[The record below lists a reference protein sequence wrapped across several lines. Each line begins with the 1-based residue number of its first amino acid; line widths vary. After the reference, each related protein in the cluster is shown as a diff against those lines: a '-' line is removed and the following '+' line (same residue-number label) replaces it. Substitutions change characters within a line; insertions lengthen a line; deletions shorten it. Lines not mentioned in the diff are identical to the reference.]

1 MDTLD
6 GQTLLYR
13 IDATRN
19 MARFYALAVEPA
31 LFGDVSLVRRWG
43 RIGTSGRSKIELF
56 DTSAE
61 AAQALSDLVRRKL
74 NRGYRQHRTADSAQ
88 GIVTPPGAKT
98 APAGF
103 VEPAARRNRARSGQP
118 DAPGAQIQ

>member
-1 MDTLD
+1 MDLAD

-31 LFGDVSLVRRWG
+31 LFGDISLVRRWG

-61 AAQALSDLVRRKL
+61 AAEALADLVRRKL
-74 NRGYRQHRTADSAQ
+74 GRGYRHHSAAGSAH

-98 APAGF
+98 AQAGF
-103 VEPAARRNRARSGQP
+103 VEPG
-118 DAPGAQIQ
+118 APAE